1 MPLQIGAC
9 SPRIGP
15 LGQAVAFFVILG
27 VASLRAHRL
36 SLTAAAA
43 GAGLVMAPSVAYC
56 WCAVCVCGVRGVDIV
71 CVWRGGVRDGGL
83 PQGGGV
89 VVLGVVGGEVCVAVV
104 VGCWVGGGGEGPR
117 VDMYRAV
124 RWRDYD
130 AHLLTAV
137 GFEPTPFR
145 TGTWSQRLGP
155 LGQTVLVSLVWVL
168 MLMASMLSLVAA
180 AAGAGVATAAAD
192 VSMCCAACAWMGW
205 GRESARA

>member
-1 MPLQIGAC
+1 MCVCG
-9 SPRIGP
+9 G
-15 LGQAVAFFVILG
+15 
-27 VASLRAHRL
+27 
-36 SLTAAAA
+36 
-43 GAGLVMAPSVAYC
+43 
-56 WCAVCVCGVRGVDIV
+56 AVCVMVGCRKGVAWWCWGWWAERY
-71 CVWRGGVRDGGL
+71 VWRL
-83 PQGGGV
+83 W
-89 VVLGVVGGEVCVAVV
+89 LGVGWGGE
-104 VGCWVGGGGEGPR
+104 GGEGPR

-145 TGTWSQRLGP
+145 TGTWSQRLRP